1 MKVRIS
7 SSCDYD
13 KNDLTLRRATAVH
26 HNGFCNTD
34 INP

>member
-7 SSCDYD
+7 SSRDYD
-13 KNDLTLRRATAVH
+13 KNEVTLRRAKEVH
-26 HNGFCNTD
+26 YNVFCDTD

>member
-13 KNDLTLRRATAVH
+13 KNGLTLRRAKAVRY
-26 HNGFCNTD
+26 NGFFDTD